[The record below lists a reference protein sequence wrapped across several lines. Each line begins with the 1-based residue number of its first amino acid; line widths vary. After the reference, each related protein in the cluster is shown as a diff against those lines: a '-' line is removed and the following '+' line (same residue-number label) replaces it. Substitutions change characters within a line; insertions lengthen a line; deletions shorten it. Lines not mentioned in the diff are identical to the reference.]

1 MVLGDYYFGVSDMDL
16 LKLIVLAVLCE
27 AIWETLKLLWEDGKA
42 SVDRIGAIAVGLV
55 LTITTRMDI
64 LALVGLPSITPLVGM
79 ILGGIIISRGAN
91 FVHDLIKKVQPDKT
105 D

>member
-1 MVLGDYYFGVSDMDL
+1 MDF
-16 LKLIVLAVLCE
+16 LKLLVLAVLCE
-27 AIWETLKLLWEDGKA
+27 AIWETLKLLWENGRA
-42 SVDRIGAIAVGLV
+42 SIERIGAIAVGLI

-91 FVHDLIKKVQPDKT
+91 FVHDLIRRVQSDKT
-105 D
+105 N

>member
-1 MVLGDYYFGVSDMDL
+1 MDF
-16 LKLIVLAVLCE
+16 LKLLVLAVLCE
-27 AIWETLKLLWEDGKA
+27 AIWETLKLLWENGRA
-42 SVDRIGAIAVGLV
+42 SIDRIGAIAVGLI

-91 FVHDLIKKVQPDKT
+91 FVHDLIKRVQSDKT
-105 D
+105 N

>member
-1 MVLGDYYFGVSDMDL
+1 MKYMDF
-16 LKLIVLAVLCE
+16 LKLLVLAVLCE
-27 AIWETLKLLWEDGKA
+27 AIWETLKLLWENGKA
-42 SVDRIGAIAVGLV
+42 SLDRIGALAVGLI

-91 FVHDLIKKVQPDKT
+91 FVHDLIKRVQSDKT
-105 D
+105 N